1 MPMLMI
7 NRPEPPFQIGTEN
20 AAREGWRAFFEGK
33 QRNEC
38 PFPRVR
44 GDLKDEYERGWD
56 AAEQWKPDFVD
67 NYTILTAEKR
77 ERLEMLIEEASEVIK
92 LGTKILRNGYDNH
105 HPDEAE
111 DETNRKKIGEEIL
124 DFFTVA
130 ERMIF
135 HQDIPHVNFFSSGKV
150 WKRKLRWTR
159 FQPRFSDPLNR
170 KDDDPNSEITTS
182 RR

>member
-1 MPMLMI
+1 MPVLMI

-56 AAEQWKPDFVD
+56 AAEQYKPDFVD
-67 NYTILTAEKR
+67 NYTFLSAEKR
-77 ERLEMLIEEASEVIK
+77 ERLEMLIEEASEIIK
-92 LGTKILRNGYDNH
+92 VGTKILRNGYSNH
-105 HPDEAE
+105 HPNDPPE
-111 DETNRKKIGEEIL
+111 ETNGKKLKEELL
-124 DFFTVA
+124 DLFTVA
-130 ERMIF
+130 ERMMFERDIDQIDFF
-135 HQDIPHVNFFSSGKV
+135 HSGRV
-150 WKRKLRWTR
+150 WKRKLQWTR

-182 RR
+182 KR